1 VADLGTLQARVLAF
15 VLKRLPA
22 AATGDVRWFAVPGAS
37 GAHPVAVCPLTPAG
51 VGHAIFTLGN
61 GSRIYATVTD
71 ADPLA
76 IGAILARLE
85 AEGFGAD
92 AAEVAARVADPVMRE
107 AGRVG
112 LALLPPSTSRFHT
125 GLRDRV
131 RVDDRVFPI
140 SIVHFLDEEEM
151 ALAEQHGVA
160 LLRERFRACGRNLL
174 RFACAGRLE
183 ATAAERPPSAAER
196 ARGPATAAKGL
207 AGSAARSTRHLAE
220 RLGATLEGGDAM
232 SRRGWIV
239 TLAGMGLNL
248 ALGIL
253 YAWSVFS
260 KQLVEAVDRGG
271 FGWTKMQATL
281 PYTVAIACF
290 ALVMIPAGR
299 LQDRVGPRLVAS
311 AGGVLTGLG
320 LLVASLSGPGA
331 VLPAVLGFGVLGGS
345 GFGLGYAAA
354 TPAAV
359 KWFPPEKKGLITG
372 LVVAGFGVAPVY
384 IAPLSKYLLATY
396 GAPMAFRILGI
407 GFLVTA
413 TACAQFI
420 RNPTAPVLPKKD
432 AVAAALAAVRPEGT
446 WREMIRTTAFW
457 SLWIRYACAAT
468 AGLMIIGHMAKIV
481 SVQSGNT
488 IKIGFVFVALLA
500 CFNAAGRVI
509 AGVVSDY
516 VGRVVTIGL
525 VCVLQAL
532 AMFLFSGF
540 TTTTGFIVGAA
551 VVGFSYGACLS
562 LFPATVAD
570 TWGTKNLGLNYG
582 ILFTAWGV
590 GGVVGPMLAG
600 WIADRTGSYAGAYDV
615 AGALLAF
622 AFFLTALT
630 YVEVSVKVPQR
641 EITVRLG
648 KRVDSEAA

>member
-1 VADLGTLQARVLAF
+1 VAELDPLNARVLAF

-22 AATGDVRWFAVPGAS
+22 AATGDVCWFAVS
-37 GAHPVAVCPLTPAG
+37 GAGVDHPVAVCPLRPAG
-51 VGHAIFTLGN
+51 LGSAVFTLGR

-71 ADPLA
+71 ADPRV

-85 AEGFGAD
+85 AEGFGGD
-92 AAEVAARVADPVMRE
+92 AAEAVGRVEDPVMRA

-112 LALLPPSTSRFHT
+112 VALLPSSASRFHA
-125 GLRDRV
+125 GLRDCV
-131 RVDDRVFPI
+131 RVDGRAFPI
-140 SIVHFLDEEEM
+140 SMVHFLDEEEM
-151 ALAEQHGVA
+151 AWAEQHGVE
-160 LLRERFRACGRNLL
+160 LLRERFSACGRNLL
-174 RFACAGRLE
+174 RFASASQGGAG
-183 ATAAERPPSAAER
+183 AAGPRPSPETDR
-196 ARGPATAAKGL
+196 AREARRGSRG
-207 AGSAARSTRHLAE
+207 AGSSSTRRLVE
-220 RLGATLEGGDAM
+220 RLGVTLDKGASM
-232 SRRGWIV
+232 SRRGWLV
-239 TLAGMGLNL
+239 TLGGMGLNL

-260 KQLVEAVDRGG
+260 KQLVETVDKGG

-281 PYTVAIACF
+281 PYTVAIAFF
-290 ALVMIPAGR
+290 AIMMIPAGMI
-299 LQDRVGPRLVAS
+299 QDRVGPRVVAT
-311 AGGVLTGLG
+311 AGGILSGLG
-320 LLVASLSGPGA
+320 LIVASYSGPGS

-359 KWFPPEKKGLITG
+359 KWFPPAKKGLITG

-384 IAPLSKYLLATY
+384 IAPLSKYLLTTY
-396 GAPMAFRILGI
+396 GAAAAFRILGL
-407 GFLVTA
+407 GFLVAA
-413 TACAQFI
+413 TAFAQLI
-420 RNPTAPVLPKKD
+420 RNPDAPVAPKKD
-432 AVAAALAAVRPEGT
+432 AVASALAAARPELT
-446 WREMIRTTAFW
+446 WRDMIRTPAFW
-457 SLWIRYACAAT
+457 SLWLRYACAAT

-481 SVQSGNT
+481 AVQSGNT

-540 TTTTGFIVGAA
+540 SSIGGFIVGAA

-590 GGVVGPMLAG
+590 GGVFGPMLAG
-600 WIADRTGSYAGAYDV
+600 WIADRTGSYANAYDV

-622 AFFLTALT
+622 AFFLTALS
-630 YVEVSVKVPQR
+630 YIEISVKIPDR
-641 EITVRLG
+641 EITLRLG
-648 KRVDSEAA
+648 KRADSDAA

>member
-1 VADLGTLQARVLAF
+1 MAI
-15 VLKRLPA
+15 
-22 AATGDVRWFAVPGAS
+22 
-37 GAHPVAVCPLTPAG
+37 CPLRPAG
-51 VGHAIFTLGN
+51 LGNAIFTTGY

-71 ADPLA
+71 ADPYLV
-76 IGAILARLE
+76 GAILARLE
-85 AEGFGAD
+85 AEGFGGD
-92 AAEVAARVADPVMRE
+92 AVETAGRVDDPVMRG

-112 LALLPPSTSRFHT
+112 VALLPSSAGRFHA
-125 GLRDRV
+125 GLRDQV
-131 RVDDRVFPI
+131 RVDDRIFPI
-140 SIVHFLDEEEM
+140 SMVHFLDEEEM
-151 ALAEQHGVA
+151 AWAEQHGVG
-160 LLRERFRACGRNLL
+160 LLRERFRASGRNLL
-174 RFACAGRLE
+174 RFASASQGEAVEASPRPSPEAGAREPKAGR
-183 ATAAERPPSAAER
+183 R
-196 ARGPATAAKGL
+196 
-207 AGSAARSTRHLAE
+207 AGSSSTRRLAE
-220 RLGATLEGGDAM
+220 RLGATFDRGASM
-232 SRRGWIV
+232 SRRGWLV
-239 TLAGMGLNL
+239 TLGGMGLNL

-260 KQLVEAVDRGG
+260 KQLVESVDKGG

-281 PYTVAIACF
+281 PYTVAIAFF
-290 ALVMIPAGR
+290 AIMMIPAGMI
-299 LQDRVGPRLVAS
+299 QDRVGPRVVAT
-311 AGGVLTGLG
+311 AGGVLTGVG
-320 LLVASLSGPGA
+320 LLVASLAGPGA

-359 KWFPPEKKGLITG
+359 KWFPPAKKGLITG

-384 IAPLSKYLLATY
+384 IAPLSKYLLTTY
-396 GAPMAFRILGI
+396 GAAAAFRILGL
-407 GFLVTA
+407 GFLVAA
-413 TACAQFI
+413 TAFAQLI
-420 RNPTAPVLPKKD
+420 RNPDAPVTPKKD
-432 AVAAALAAVRPEGT
+432 AVASAVAAARPELT
-446 WREMIRTTAFW
+446 WRDMVRTGAFW
-457 SLWIRYACAAT
+457 SLWLRYACAAT

-481 SVQSGNT
+481 AVQSGNT

-540 TTTTGFIVGAA
+540 TSISGFVVGAA

-590 GGVVGPMLAG
+590 GGVFGPMLAG
-600 WIADRTGSYAGAYDV
+600 WIADRTGSYASAYDV

-622 AFFLTALT
+622 SFLLTALS
-630 YVEVSVKVPQR
+630 YIEISVKIPDR

-648 KRVDSEAA
+648 KRADSDAA